1 MSSSKKRDAS
11 SLSSTDSD
19 PCAPSCCCAL
29 HGTSSFLP
37 SGSSPPAAL
46 VRNDTFD
53 RPIIIKALAN
63 VGSPEPQAK
72 RQAEAQQPQQ
82 PQPPPQQQ
90 QKEEEEA
97 QAAPPPPPPSSS
109 SAAASAPV
117 DGPRQGVLS
126 WDDYFM
132 SVAFLSAMRS
142 KDPSTQVGAC
152 IVNVDNRI
160 IGIGYNGFPRGCCD
174 DSLPWSRVGP
184 TELDTKYPYVCHAEV
199 NAILNKCSADVRSSR
214 IYVAL
219 YPCNECAK
227 IIIQSDIREVVYLS
241 DKYHDTNTCRAS
253 RKMFDMSGVKTRQ
266 HIPKGPLLISFE
278 PGVSSA
284 SASASAPTSSRASWG
299 NIGIYCSS
307 LALRIGS

>member
-1 MSSSKKRDAS
+1 MSSSKKRDSS
-11 SLSSTDSD
+11 SLDSC
-19 PCAPSCCCAL
+19 PPQCSCAL
-29 HGTSSFLP
+29 HYGGSDSFLP
-37 SGSSPPAAL
+37 SSHHPPAAL

-53 RPIIIKALAN
+53 RPIIAKGLSN
-63 VGSPEPQAK
+63 VGSPAPQSK
-72 RQAEAQQPQQ
+72 RLDSKPGSAPEEADIAAPV
-82 PQPPPQQQ
+82 PQPSSSSSS
-90 QKEEEEA
+90 
-97 QAAPPPPPPSSS
+97 SSS
-109 SAAASAPV
+109 SAATAAAAAPPAPC

-132 SVAFLSAMRS
+132 SVAFLTAMRS

-174 DSLPWSRVGP
+174 DSLPWSRTGP

-199 NAILNKCSADVRSSR
+199 NAILNKCAADVRNAR

-219 YPCNECAK
+219 FPCNECAK
-227 IIIQSDIREVVYLS
+227 IIIQSGIREVVYLS

-266 HIPKGPLLISFE
+266 HTPKGPLLISFE
-278 PGVSSA
+278 PGVSTTQA
-284 SASASAPTSSRASWG
+284 ADVVKG
-299 NIGIYCSS
+299 EGDKK
-307 LALRIGS
+307 